1 MLEMKNSN
9 QRNRVAKR
17 LAISARKEKRR
28 ERSDQSCQI
37 VTKKTEKC
45 SLSLVK

>member
-9 QRNRVAKR
+9 ERNRVAKR
-17 LAISARKEKRR
+17 LVISTRKEERR
-28 ERSDQSCQI
+28 ERSDQSCQTL
-37 VTKKTEKC
+37 TKKTEMC